1 MKAFVVI
8 GAGYGDE
15 GKGLV
20 TDYLTEKTGSRVVCR
35 FNGGSQAAHT
45 VNRAGYR
52 HVFNTMSSGSL
63 AGADTY
69 LSNQFIVNP
78 YVLFDE
84 LATMSKNWKLPR
96 VYCHPSARVTT
107 IFDMAINN
115 ILEMSRGDGRHGSCG
130 LGINETVVRCSESK
144 YKLTVADLYN
154 KDILVRKLQIIKNE
168 WVPHRLR
175 QLGLNY
181 IVEKYHDRTNHILLN
196 DDFELHAEQLRKIC
210 NHVLPVS
217 TKLNH
222 LFNDTVIFEGAQGL
236 GLDQDL
242 GHFPHVT
249 RSYTGL
255 FGAIHAMGYFDVEE
269 IQPVYVTRA
278 YVTRHGAGPLEH
290 EGEIDSLAHFDATN
304 VPNTWQGSL
313 RFAPLDLSI
322 LRHMIT
328 KDWMRSVDAS
338 RITILPPQVAISCL
352 DQQDT
357 IFSYD
362 ANGHHV
368 CHDDPMKFIRYVED
382 QIGFRVK
389 LASFGPTAND
399 VTNF

>member
-84 LATMSKNWKLPR
+84 LVTMSKNRKLPR
-96 VYCHPSARVTT
+96 VYCHPNARVTT
-107 IFDMAINN
+107 IFDMVINN

-144 YKLTVADLYN
+144 FRLTVADLYN
-154 KDILVRKLQIIKNE
+154 EDILVRKLQIIKNE

-175 QLGLNY
+175 QLGLSH
-181 IVEKYHDRTNHILLN
+181 IVEMYHYRTNNVLLN
-196 DDFELHAEQLRKIC
+196 DDFEFHAEQLRKIC
-210 NHVLPVS
+210 NHILPVS
-217 TKLNH
+217 TTLDH
-222 LFNDTVIFEGAQGL
+222 LVNDAVIFEGAQGL

-255 FGAIHAMGYFDVEE
+255 FGAIHAMAYFDVKE

-328 KDWMRSVDAS
+328 EDWMRSVDAS

-362 ANGHHV
+362 ASGHHM
-368 CHDDPMKFIRYVED
+368 CHDDPMKFVRYVED
-382 QIGFRVK
+382 QVGFKVK
-389 LASFGPTAND
+389 LASFGPTANH
-399 VTNF
+399 VREL

>member
-84 LATMSKNWKLPR
+84 LVTMSKNRKLPR

-144 YKLTVADLYN
+144 FRLTVADLYN
-154 KDILVRKLQIIKNE
+154 EDILVRKLQIIKNE

-175 QLGLNY
+175 QLGLSH
-181 IVEKYHDRTNHILLN
+181 ITEMYHYRTNNVLLN
-196 DDFELHAEQLRKIC
+196 DDFEFHAEQLCKIC

-217 TKLNH
+217 TTLDH
-222 LFNDTVIFEGAQGL
+222 LVNDTVIFEGAQGL

-255 FGAIHAMGYFDVEE
+255 FGAIHAMAYFDVKE

-328 KDWMRSVDAS
+328 EDWMRSVDVS
-338 RITILPPQVAISCL
+338 LVKILPLQIAITCL
-352 DQQDT
+352 DQQDA

-362 ANGHHV
+362 ANGHHM
-368 CHDDPMKFIRYVED
+368 CHDDPMKFVRYVED

-399 VTNF
+399 VTDF

>member
-20 TDYLTEKTGSRVVCR
+20 TDYLTEKTSSRIVCR

-52 HVFNTMSSGSL
+52 HVFNTLSSGSL

-84 LATMSKNWKLPR
+84 LVTMSKNRKLPR
-96 VYCHPSARVTT
+96 VYCHPNARVTT

-115 ILEMSRGDGRHGSCG
+115 ILEMSRGDDRHGSCG
-130 LGINETVVRCSESK
+130 LGINETVVRCYESK

-154 KDILVRKLQIIKNE
+154 KDTLVHKLELIKNE
-168 WVPHRLR
+168 WVPRRLR
-175 QLGLNY
+175 QLGLSH

-222 LFNDTVIFEGAQGL
+222 LVEDIVIFEGAQGL

-255 FGAIHAMGYFDVEE
+255 FGAIHAMGYFDVKE

-278 YVTRHGAGPLEH
+278 YVTRHGAGPLKH
-290 EGEIDSLAHFDATN
+290 EGEIDSLTHFDATN
-304 VPNTWQGSL
+304 VPNIWQGSL
-313 RFAPLDLSI
+313 RFAPLDLSV

-328 KDWMRSVDAS
+328 KDWMRHVDAS
-338 RITILPPQVAISCL
+338 RITILPPQVTITCL
-352 DQQDT
+352 DQQDA

-362 ANGHHV
+362 VNGHHM
-368 CHDDPMKFIRYVED
+368 CHDDPMKFVEYVED

-389 LASFGPTAND
+389 LASFGQTAND
-399 VTNF
+399 VCEL

>member
-1 MKAFVVI
+1 
-8 GAGYGDE
+8 
-15 GKGLV
+15 
-20 TDYLTEKTGSRVVCR
+20 
-35 FNGGSQAAHT
+35 
-45 VNRAGYR
+45 
-52 HVFNTMSSGSL
+52 MSSGSL

-69 LSNQFIVNP
+69 LSIQFIVNP

-84 LATMSKNWKLPR
+84 LVTMSKNWKLPR
-96 VYCHPSARVTT
+96 IYCHPSARVTT

-130 LGINETVVRCSESK
+130 LGINETVVRCSESE
-144 YKLTVADLYN
+144 YSLNVADLYH
-154 KDILVRKLQIIKNE
+154 KDALIHKLKLIKNE

-175 QLGLNY
+175 QLGLSH
-181 IVEKYHDRTNHILLN
+181 IVEMYHYRTNNILLN

-222 LFNDTVIFEGAQGL
+222 LVEDTVIFEGAQGL

-255 FGAIHAMGYFDVEE
+255 FGAIHTMGYFDVKE
-269 IQPVYVTRA
+269 IQPVYVPSA

-313 RFAPLDLSI
+313 RFAPLDLSV

-338 RITILPPQVAISCL
+338 CITILPPQIAISCL

-362 ANGHHV
+362 VNGHHM
-368 CHDDPMKFIRYVED
+368 CHADPMKFVQYVED

>member
-52 HVFNTMSSGSL
+52 HVFNTLSSGSL

-84 LATMSKNWKLPR
+84 LVTMSKNRKLPR
-96 VYCHPSARVTT
+96 VYCHPNARVTT
-107 IFDMAINN
+107 IFDMVINN

-154 KDILVRKLQIIKNE
+154 KDTLVHKLELIKNE
-168 WVPHRLR
+168 WVPHRLC
-175 QLGLNY
+175 QLGLSH
-181 IVEKYHDRTNHILLN
+181 IVEKYHNCTNHILLN
-196 DDFELHAEQLRKIC
+196 DDFQFHAEQLRKIC
-210 NHVLPVS
+210 NRVLPVS
-217 TKLNH
+217 TTLDH
-222 LFNDTVIFEGAQGL
+222 LVNDTVIFEGAQGL

-255 FGAIHAMGYFDVEE
+255 FGAIHAMGHFDVEE

-290 EGEIDSLAHFDATN
+290 DGEINSLAHFDATN

-338 RITILPPQVAISCL
+338 RITILPPHVAISCL

-362 ANGHHV
+362 ASGHHM
-368 CHDDPMKFIRYVED
+368 CHDDPMKFIQYVED

-389 LASFGPTAND
+389 LASFGQTAND
-399 VTNF
+399 VREL